1 MNGCT
6 VWFADKDFTTDWVS
20 LHLNTWE
27 RLAAEVRLEQP
38 HVLEIGSWE
47 GRSAVAWL
55 NLLPRCQITC
65 IDRWYREPER
75 EARFDRNTASFGTRV
90 RKIAAQSSI
99 ALAALIAEGRSFD
112 LIYVDGEHSREG
124 TLRDSVLAW
133 PLLKPGGIV
142 LWDDYLWE
150 MDLPLNDRPQ
160 QAIDWFICAHQR
172 DLAIIHRGYQVA
184 GMRHGGSISKEHARS
199 VGQAGPPQKQQGE
212 KSTGGQNSSQEAKR
226 AL

>member
-6 VWFADKDFTTDWVS
+6 AWFAGKDFTTDWVS
-20 LHLNTWE
+20 LHLETWE
-27 RLAAEVRLEQP
+27 RLAAEIRPEQP

-55 NLLPRCQITC
+55 NLLPRCHITC

-75 EARFDRNTASFGTRV
+75 EARFDRNTAPFGTRV

-99 ALAALIAEGRSFD
+99 ALAALIAERRSFD

-133 PLLKPGGIV
+133 PLLKHGGIL

-150 MDLPLNDRPQ
+150 LDLALNDRPQ

-172 DLAIIHRGYQVA
+172 DLAIIHRGYQIA
-184 GMRHGGSISKEHARS
+184 GIRHRDSIHEELARS
-199 VGQAGPPQKQQGE
+199 VGQAGTLQKQQGE
-212 KSTGGQNSSQEAKR
+212 KCRGGQNSGQVVKR